1 MRSAGL
7 SGRRA
12 LSRARVFV
20 ALLGGVMA
28 ACSPVAGAQPAA
40 SAAQR
45 HCDSLPAG
53 PDRTDCYIAL
63 SWINRQ
69 QYEIAAGVAL
79 QTRDMARLH
88 GVTGGTLRVKGS
100 AAKRKH

>member
-7 SGRRA
+7 SAILRRRA
-12 LSRARVFV
+12 LV
-20 ALLGGVMA
+20 ALLGGAMA
-28 ACSPVAGAQPAA
+28 AWPHGAGAQPTAG
-40 SAAQR
+40 AAQR

-53 PDRTDCYIAL
+53 PDRTDCYISL
-63 SWINRQ
+63 SWMSRQ
-69 QYEIAAGVAL
+69 QYEIAAGAAQ

-88 GVTGGTLRVKGS
+88 RVTGGTLRTKRS